1 MTPKQI
7 QTILDGIKNGF
18 TIEECCNNLL
28 NISRYHFYYNA
39 TKEQKEIVRKQKLLC
54 LPNIFDKYKMTKRI
68 KKYNVPNQ
76 TIILNPT
83 RK

>member
-7 QTILDGIKNGF
+7 QIILDGIKNGY
-18 TIEECCNNLL
+18 TIEECCKNLL
-28 NISRYHFYYNA
+28 NISRYYFYNNA
-39 TKEQKEIVRKQKLLC
+39 TNEQKKIISNQKILY
-54 LPNIFDKYKMTKRI
+54 PVNIFNKYQMTKRI